1 MAQGKYMFKGRPYV
15 KVTMEEGKTCT
26 FMNAR
31 FIPIDHAISNNLV
44 FDVIV
49 MNISLQNLFIILTI
63 SNSRIDVSYKLQ
75 FK

>member
-1 MAQGKYMFKGRPYV
+1 
-15 KVTMEEGKTCT
+15 
-26 FMNAR
+26 MNAR
-31 FIPIDHAISNNLV
+31 CILINHAISNNLV

-49 MNISLQNLFIILTI
+49 IKYLVKNLLIILTI